1 MKLKQLT
8 EMKFIYEF
16 LRDLTALGGTILFLL
31 ILPLALVVKEYQLF
45 WQLLF
50 GYCSTMI
57 VVVLIR
63 TFYYKDRPNKEAHH
77 NYLEKLDASSFPSW
91 HTARALF
98 LALIFSE
105 KFNYFPLT
113 VFLITITVIV
123 AYSRLYLKKHDIID
137 VMGGMVLGGVAF
149 WLAVKLI

>member
-1 MKLKQLT
+1 
-8 EMKFIYEF
+8 
-16 LRDLTALGGTILFLL
+16 
-31 ILPLALVVKEYQLF
+31 
-45 WQLLF
+45 
-50 GYCSTMI
+50 
-57 VVVLIR
+57 
-63 TFYYKDRPNKEAHH
+63 
-77 NYLEKLDASSFPSW
+77 KLDASSFPSW

-137 VMGGMVLGGVAF
+137 VLGGIVLGGVSF